1 MIKNV
6 TFYVTSSSSFITV
19 TFPVSS
25 VPTKRDIALASP
37 LQKFF
42 FSLTIFVLLLLLS
55 KKNIYDQYISISF
68 LVLGYSVVICSLE
81 IRLFEFSEAPL
92 VFRKNSYYKNFW
104 KLPSKT

>member
-42 FSLTIFVLLLLLS
+42 FSLTIFVLLLLS
-55 KKNIYDQYISISF
+55 KKNIYGQYISISF

-92 VFRKNSYYKNFW
+92 VFRKNSYYENFW
-104 KLPSKT
+104 KPPSKT

>member
-6 TFYVTSSSSFITV
+6 TSYVTSSSSFITV
-19 TFPVSS
+19 TFPVSP
-25 VPTKRDIALASP
+25 VTTKRDIALASP

-55 KKNIYDQYISISF
+55 KKNIYGQYISISF

-92 VFRKNSYYKNFW
+92 VFRKNSYYENFW

>member
-6 TFYVTSSSSFITV
+6 TSYVTSSSSFITV

-42 FSLTIFVLLLLLS
+42 FSLTIFVLLLLS
-55 KKNIYDQYISISF
+55 KKNIYGQYISISF

-92 VFRKNSYYKNFW
+92 VFRKNSYYENFW
-104 KLPSKT
+104 KPPSKT

>member
-6 TFYVTSSSSFITV
+6 TSYVTSSSSFITV
-19 TFPVSS
+19 TFPVSP

-42 FSLTIFVLLLLLS
+42 FSLTIFVLLLLS
-55 KKNIYDQYISISF
+55 KKNIYGQYISISF

-92 VFRKNSYYKNFW
+92 VFRKNSYYENFW

>member
-6 TFYVTSSSSFITV
+6 TSYVTSSSSFITV

-42 FSLTIFVLLLLLS
+42 FSLTIFVLLLLS
-55 KKNIYDQYISISF
+55 KKNIYGQYISISF
-68 LVLGYSVVICSLE
+68 LVVGYSVVICSLE

-92 VFRKNSYYKNFW
+92 VFRKNSYYENFW